1 MAHQPIL
8 NVWGGGQLLGFSAFD
23 GETDYDSGLVLRTV
37 ADCCGFEIKLP
48 VESGIVLPDA
58 EPPRACM
65 LAGDH
70 FQLECSSGPVRGAFA
85 DARHFIIDGE
95 CRVYGLN
102 DALQII
108 RRPGRTV
115 LGVRKGFN
123 ESWLDADFDAI
134 FRQRAAWLAKLP
146 QPGLPTDEARRT
158 YWKAC
163 SQLKTQLNS
172 PSGCLKHRWTTP
184 DRWPH
189 RKMWL
194 WDSVFHAQG
203 LRRLDPAVARETLE
217 AVFDGQCADG
227 FIPHMASPHEK
238 SDITQPPILG
248 YGIKLLLEQ
257 QQSPEFLER
266 LYPKNAAFLNWIFA
280 HRDTDGAGLVEW
292 AIEAHE
298 MCRSG
303 ESGMDNSTR
312 FDGATQLD
320 APDFNAYLASE
331 CEIMAEF
338 AALLGLPEEQKLWQE
353 RHRKLNHLMN
363 ERLWNDAAG
372 LYVDYDLAAG
382 KQSPVLSLAGFLP
395 LISGAPTAEMAE
407 KLVRNLKNPETF
419 GTPFPVPSIS
429 FSQPEFYSKDMW
441 RGPVWININT
451 LIARGLDRYGYRD
464 EARQLRSRTMRE
476 LEKFYCRYGTFFEFY
491 DDRNECD
498 PPELLRKFRC
508 DPDRS
513 VYHQA
518 FMDYGW
524 SATLYIDLAF
534 TMYS

>member
-1 MAHQPIL
+1 MDDFSIL
-8 NVWGGGQLLGFSAFD
+8 NVWGGGQLLAFSAFD
-23 GETDYDSGLVLRTV
+23 GTTDYGNGLVLRTV
-37 ADCCGFEIKLP
+37 AGCTAFEVKLP
-48 VESGIVLPDA
+48 KEGGAVVIDTEPPLHCMTAGDRFVLETRSGIT
-58 EPPRACM
+58 
-65 LAGDH
+65 
-70 FQLECSSGPVRGAFA
+70 RGALA
-85 DARHFIIDGE
+85 DAHHLLIDGP
-95 CRVYGLN
+95 CRVLGLN
-102 DALQII
+102 GVVRVA
-108 RRPGRTV
+108 RKGGRTL
-115 LGVRKGFN
+115 LGVREFFRT
-123 ESWLDADFDAI
+123 ELLDADFDAV
-134 FRQRAAWLAKLP
+134 FAARERWLAALKLP
-146 QPGLPTDEARRT
+146 MNLPERSRLALL
-158 YWKAC
+158 KAC

-172 PSGCLKHRWTTP
+172 AEGRIRHRWTTP

-248 YGIKLLLEQ
+248 YGIKLMLEQ

-338 AALLGLPEEQKLWQE
+338 AALLGRPEEQKLWQE

-395 LISGAPTAEMAE
+395 LLSGAPTAEMAE
-407 KLVRNLKNPETF
+407 KLVRNLKNPATF

-464 EARQLRSRTMRE
+464 EARQLRGRTMRE

-534 TMYS
+534 TMYN